1 MAAAAGEEAEEAA
14 AATVAGEAACE
25 RVTSGGSEPSLR
37 WKASELVESS
47 LRLHD
52 PFASE
57 STGLA
62 GGETERGRLLALV
75 ACGCEAGAARR
86 L

>member
-1 MAAAAGEEAEEAA
+1 MAAAA
-14 AATVAGEAACE
+14 VAGEAACE
-25 RVTSGGSEPSLR
+25 RVTSGGSEPSLW
-37 WKASELVESS
+37 WKVSELVESS

-52 PFASE
+52 PSASQSDSE